1 MGSEHQST
9 ESQTTK
15 SKTTSKKAPTE
26 QHHEATHSYERFWGN
41 RALNY
46 ANGGAPFNQA
56 KLAVGA
62 TNDKYEREADTI
74 ADRVMGMP
82 ETGHAHPRQAVSR
95 IENSTVQRMCSKCQN
110 ALEEEKKYYIQR
122 KPCQSS
128 AEPCAPQSDIDIPV
142 LFKKHDNSSSAES
155 SNNSHEGINAL
166 RGGGRP
172 LNTHERRFF
181 EPRFNHDF
189 SHVRLHDNPAAAQAA
204 SSINARAFT
213 IGRHIAFGKGEYR
226 SGEAS
231 SKHLLAHELTH
242 VLQQQAMS
250 DKRIQR
256 TVHGPG
262 TPTNCH
268 NWRIPLPPWIA
279 GTIAHG
285 QIDAMLGIPPM
296 AIPRATKLL
305 MGMPPPPVGTPYG
318 FADLWEHGAPAIGIG
333 EIKSTAT
340 GPTVAQAQAGH
351 YIRRHREW
359 LARSPWVDSD
369 DLTYATITGGP
380 LNARPLDLSSR
391 TGTGRSLGPFWGDP
405 LKILH
410 VEGDSMGAVVYWCT
424 GSGLPFSPLWYPVF
438 REAMRRARDQ
448 MRDTQ
453 RFAEQVLAP
462 LVAHATAAFI
472 SIANAIR
479 QAVEWVAENSLF
491 LAFVLVAL
499 FVLAALIIALAGIFF
514 APESGGTSL
523 ALTFAGAGAMIIAI
537 GALVTVIEGQGSDG
551 PAQVAARNLADTFA
565 ADADTRPA
573 SGAEY
578 EREAENGPPFPS
590 TAQSASEQTSDPSQA
605 FLASLQ
611 PLTNPATLIQSAASS
626 RTTASADDIQQLQS
640 AIAMLEQAGDPTTAA
655 RARQYL
661 TAMNIG

>member
-9 ESQTTK
+9 ESPSTK
-15 SKTTSKKAPTE
+15 NKATSTKAHTE
-26 QHHEATHSYERFWGN
+26 QSAAAANSFERFLGN
-41 RALNY
+41 HALSY
-46 ANGGAPFNQA
+46 ASGGAPLVQP
-56 KLAVGA
+56 KLSVGPV
-62 TNDKYEREADTI
+62 NDRYEREADRV
-74 ADRVMGMP
+74 ASRVMAMP
-82 ETGHAHPRQAVSR
+82 ETGRGNGRPTVTRA
-95 IENSTVQRMCSKCQN
+95 ENASVQRMCSQCQD
-110 ALEEEKKYYIQR
+110 ALKEEQKYYIQR
-122 KPCQSS
+122 KPSTEQSPPL
-128 AEPCAPQSDIDIPV
+128 ADNGGGI
-142 LFKKHDNSSSAES
+142 LLKKRDDVSSSNPSTSRHA
-155 SNNSHEGINAL
+155 GVDAL

-172 LNTHERRFF
+172 LSSNERHFF
-181 EPRFNHDF
+181 EPRFNTSF
-189 SHVRLHDNPAAAQAA
+189 SHVRLHDNPTAAAAA

-213 IGRHIAFGKGEYR
+213 LGHHIAFAEGEYR
-226 SGEAS
+226 PGESSGR
-231 SKHLLAHELTH
+231 HLLAHELTH
-242 VLQQQAMS
+242 VLQQQNMP
-250 DKRIQR
+250 DQRIQR

-262 TPTNCH
+262 TLTNCH

-305 MGMPPPPVGTPYG
+305 MGTPPQPVGTPYG
-318 FADLWEHGAPAIGIG
+318 FADLWEYGAPAIGIG

-369 DLTYATITGGP
+369 DQTYATITGGP
-380 LNARPLDLSSR
+380 LNARPLDLSAR
-391 TGTGRSLGPFWGDP
+391 TGTDRSLGPFWGDP

-453 RFAEQVLAP
+453 RFAEQILAP
-462 LVAHATAAFI
+462 IVAHATAAFI

-499 FVLAALIIALAGIFF
+499 FVLAALIIALAGVFF

-537 GALVTVIEGQGSDG
+537 GALVTVIEGQGSGG
-551 PAQVAARNLADTFA
+551 PAQVAARDLADTFA

-578 EREAENGPPFPS
+578 EREADSGPPFPS
-590 TAQSASEQTSDPSQA
+590 TPQSASEQTTDPSQA

-611 PLTNPATLIQSAASS
+611 PLTNPAALIQSVTTGRTAAS
-626 RTTASADDIQQLQS
+626 ASDIQQLQS
-640 AIAMLEQAGDPTTAA
+640 AISMLEQAGDPTAAA